1 MELQVTA
8 RAYTN
13 IALIKYW
20 GKRDESLFLP
30 TNSSLSITLDKFYT
44 TTTVK
49 FCDHLSEDIFV
60 LDGHIGSQEDT
71 LKITR
76 FLNLLRKISGKNQYA
91 MIKSTNKVPT
101 AAGFA
106 SSASGYAA
114 LTAAAVKS
122 IGLDLSL
129 KELTRIARQGS
140 GSASRSIHGG
150 FVEWFRGEKEDG
162 SDSFAQPIS
171 EGDGWDI
178 SILSALLTSKP
189 KKVLS
194 REGMKR
200 TVETSPF
207 YSAWLSEVEKD
218 FLIAKKAI
226 EKRDFE
232 MLGMVTERNA
242 LKMHATTLGANP
254 PFMYWQ
260 GATIDVME
268 LIQELRSSGIQAY
281 YTIDAGPNVKILCE
295 PKDEQLVKD
304 ALISLPVVRNVHISH
319 PGPGISYLSEQK

>member
-8 RAYTN
+8 RAHTN

-44 TTTVK
+44 TTTVQ

-76 FLNLLRKISGKNQYA
+76 FLNLIRKISGKNQYA

-114 LTAAAVKS
+114 LTAAAAKS

-129 KELTRIARQGS
+129 KELTQIARQGS

-150 FVEWFRGEKEDG
+150 FVEWLKGEKEDG

-171 EGDGWDI
+171 NGDGWNL

-207 YSAWLSEVEKD
+207 YPAWLSEVEND
-218 FLIAKKAI
+218 FLIAKEAI

-232 MLGMVTERNA
+232 MLGMVAEANA

-260 GATIDVME
+260 GSTIDVME
-268 LIQELRSSGIQAY
+268 LVQELRSSGIQAY
-281 YTIDAGPNVKILCE
+281 FTIDAGPNVKILCE
-295 PKDEQLVKD
+295 PKDEQMVKD
-304 ALISLPVVRNVHISH
+304 ALLSLPVVQNVHISH
-319 PGPGISYLSEQK
+319 PGPGISYLSEHK

>member
-1 MELQVTA
+1 
-8 RAYTN
+8 
-13 IALIKYW
+13 
-20 GKRDESLFLP
+20 DESLFLP